1 MTNSPRYVI
10 IYMSARVS
18 RKELVMKIYATKYH
32 DADWLKNINIP
43 EYGDYVWTPYLNIK
57 EKYRSEYDIDDSEAK
72 YDENDELIEDS
83 KKRIDYPLEISVITN
98 VRPMGYKAA
107 KESPMI
113 VMNEKKAKE
122 INLDNYSG
130 FEIFFVSDKADKL
143 QDDLE
148 EIVQKCSDS
157 NAGYP
162 LYNRDKNAREE
173 RSLFILLAIFAY
185 GLIAV
190 IALIGITNI
199 INTLST
205 SMELRSREF
214 ATLRSVGMTDS
225 QFRKMVRLESIFTS
239 SKSLIIGV
247 TIGMLI
253 SYAINRIECSYDTI
267 IPFNPPIFSAIIA
280 IVIVFVLIYSIIWSN
295 MKRINDRNIIETI
308 KNENL

>member
-1 MTNSPRYVI
+1 
-10 IYMSARVS
+10 
-18 RKELVMKIYATKYH
+18 
-32 DADWLKNINIP
+32 
-43 EYGDYVWTPYLNIK
+43 
-57 EKYRSEYDIDDSEAK
+57 
-72 YDENDELIEDS
+72 
-83 KKRIDYPLEISVITN
+83 
-98 VRPMGYKAA
+98 
-107 KESPMI
+107 
-113 VMNEKKAKE
+113 MNEKKAKE
-122 INLDNYSG
+122 INLNNYSG
-130 FEIFFVSDKADKL
+130 FEIYFVSDKADKL

-157 NAGYP
+157 DAGYS

-173 RSLFILLAIFAY
+173 KSLFILLAIFAY

-239 SKSLIIGV
+239 AKSLIIGV
-247 TIGMLI
+247 SIGMLI
-253 SYAINRIECSYDTI
+253 SYAINRIECTYDTI
-267 IPFNPPIFSAIIA
+267 IPFNPPILSAIIA
-280 IVIVFVLIYSIIWSN
+280 IVIVFVLIYSIIWSC
-295 MKRINDRNIIETI
+295 MRRINDRNIIETI